1 MVLQPGRDLP
11 VPGSLLVLGED
22 GVEVAPSFHELLV
35 GHVGLPAL
43 HDHGLIAARQGIGC
57 FCATHA
63 PNAGRANSGQ
73 ERCAPPT
80 QARRGRSRSG
90 HESEPDVDRDCLRTG
105 ACAPLL
111 GALAGMGL
119 VTNLDTMPLFCSG
132 ARKPRHRLASDH
144 PRPPEDRSWLSAC
157 AIPSVSETDP
167 TDLVSHQGA
176 SQFRRGTLRAG
187 GAMRVSPVGLASWRS
202 RSVKARITSAA
213 SKARF
218 RLPTVVCER
227 TLAPTIRV
235 MASLAAWVLRPI
247 SSAALATVEESVRQ
261 ATGAA
266 KDRPQSWP
274 ERVRGVLARSP
285 REPRCAPEGGGVGH
299 RSPRGRSE

>member
-1 MVLQPGRDLP
+1 
-11 VPGSLLVLGED
+11 
-22 GVEVAPSFHELLV
+22 
-35 GHVGLPAL
+35 
-43 HDHGLIAARQGIGC
+43 
-57 FCATHA
+57 
-63 PNAGRANSGQ
+63 
-73 ERCAPPT
+73 
-80 QARRGRSRSG
+80 
-90 HESEPDVDRDCLRTG
+90 
-105 ACAPLL
+105 
-111 GALAGMGL
+111 MGL

-167 TDLVSHQGA
+167 TDSVSHQGA

-247 SSAALATVEESVRQ
+247 SSAALATVRIGAPGNRRSKRSAAELARTRPRRSRQ
-261 ATGAA
+261 APSRTSMRSSKAA
-266 KDRPQSWP
+266 ASATDRFVAAANSPSQRFRPSWADGRVRRPQIARP
-274 ERVRGVLARSP
+274 GKRLDILLRPCRENQRHRRQDPRNHTATTQDQVNER
-285 REPRCAPEGGGVGH
+285 APHSAVAIDERMNRLELRVGNGCLGD
-299 RSPRGRSE
+299 GR